1 MRLVTFAASNLKRR
15 PARTVL
21 TIIGIAL
28 AIGTA
33 VALLALGRGIT
44 ESLSQGFSER
54 GSELI
59 VGPRGIVDVTAMRL
73 PEAMAGDLAAIEG
86 VRSVAAELFAFSA
99 TGEGQHVLVTGWQPE
114 AADWRSAPLLSGRLP
129 AAAGREVLLGDIVAQ
144 TLSVRAGDV
153 VELFDEE
160 FLVSGVTGYGTPM
173 NRGMAIMSLGHLQE
187 ATFRE
192 GQVSYFTVQLET
204 GLDAAEAAAVR
215 KRIGDALPVIV
226 SDMHELADQLQSDRN
241 ISVLR
246 AVSQAIS
253 VVAIVMGA
261 LNLLST
267 LLLSVQERTREI
279 GMLAAIGWS
288 DGQVV
293 RLIVLEGLCI
303 GLAGSVAGVAIGVAA
318 SHFFGSIPSIGDI
331 IAFAPRPR
339 DILLPV
345 LFAVPLS
352 ALGAAYPAW
361 RAVRMLP
368 AQALRQT

>member
-54 GSELI
+54 GAELI

-73 PEAMAGDLAAIEG
+73 PEAMAGDLAVIEG
-86 VRSVAAELFAFSA
+86 VTSVAAELFAFSA
-99 TGEGQHVLVTGWQPE
+99 TGEGQHVLVTGWQPD
-114 AADWRSAPLLSGRLP
+114 AADWLSAPLVSGRLP
-129 AAAGREVLLGDIVAQ
+129 AADAREVLLGDIVAQ
-144 TLSVRAGDV
+144 TLSAREGDV

-160 FLVSGVTGYGTPM
+160 FFVSGVTGYGTPM
-173 NRGMAIMSLGHLQE
+173 NRGMAIMALRHLQE

-192 GQVSYFTVQLET
+192 GQVSYFTVQLQT
-204 GLDAAEAAAVR
+204 GLDAAAVAAVR
-215 KRIGDALPVIV
+215 QRIGGTLPVIV

-241 ISVLR
+241 IAVLR

-288 DGQVV
+288 DWQVV

-303 GLAGSVAGVAIGVAA
+303 GLAGSAAGVAIGVVS

-331 IAFAPRPR
+331 IAFSPRPR

-368 AQALRQT
+368 AEALRQT